1 MSLADGVPNEHAV
14 IRDKAIK
21 YIKENWGTLD
31 GLPSDFIPVVWVTVF
46 RALETGSQV
55 PNSQVLL
62 KDQLLNQ
69 GKLTLE
75 LKTAAAKLELL
86 HTIIPQL
93 RAQKDYQQR
102 LADCCLIVDILRWNI
117 HDAAELGLLERD
129 RRRLTAKDDPLYRF
143 QTPVEI
149 WNRT

>member
-75 LKTAAAKLELL
+75 PQPQNSSCFTQSYRSCEHKKT
-86 HTIIPQL
+86 I
-93 RAQKDYQQR
+93 
-102 LADCCLIVDILRWNI
+102 NS
-117 HDAAELGLLERD
+117 G
-129 RRRLTAKDDPLYRF
+129 
-143 QTPVEI
+143 
-149 WNRT
+149 